1 MSIAQ
6 KIIARVKARQ
16 MLRFILVGVLN
27 TGFSYSI
34 YAVGVYLGM
43 RYQVANLVS
52 LVIGILFSFKTQ
64 GLLVFGNSSNRLL
77 GRFIIS
83 WTVIY
88 LCVIGLIGRLL
99 ALGIDPY
106 TAGALSL
113 PVSVAL
119 SYVVQKFFV
128 FRARPASS

>member
-6 KIIARVKARQ
+6 KIIARVKERQ

-34 YAVGVYLGM
+34 YALCVYLGL

-119 SYVVQKFFV
+119 SYVGQKFFV